1 MGWGAFGGALASSA
15 LNTYERLGEEEL
27 RDMQRKQLKKEL
39 ADKEAM
45 AGYLAEAAQQK
56 DYTGGSDVKSA
67 IGQATKVYGEDADT
81 AKIVQGIIAN
91 QTPEQ
96 QQATLRAYGG
106 AEGALTPKTQEGA
119 LDLSRVGVYKNAKGE
134 SMASTEGTALS
145 TADQYKYAT
154 KKAVEAGNIAA
165 IEKLTPL
172 KAMMRESDLQDKFD
186 IEKKNLDNTLAR
198 IQGTAET
205 GGLKGLYEAGK
216 KEGLKLNFVEG
227 KNGVG
232 SRIQVLGPKGDVL
245 ETVSDVAGA
254 TQKLSDAAMNQFMT
268 KSVGLLGSPDKVIAA
283 MQKEREMVLKGREVD
298 IKGREVDIKEPYYK
312 AAANA
317 ENAKAGALNST
328 AEERAAGKAYIEK
341 YNALTPEQ
349 KNSPEG
355 RALLEQAEGAMAARS
370 GDVARIRANTP
381 LGKAEAGYEVA
392 AKEAAKLGEPLPS
405 YDKYMAGRG
414 FAPDAVIKGEQAKID
429 DLVKK
434 GKLAEAVKKAEQFNS
449 TFKNTKIPVST
460 GAVPVPGKAATQT
473 SALPNEDTTKYIRSK
488 NGRGAYVYTP
498 SSRGQTKAQYAAI
511 DANQS

>member
-1 MGWGAFGGALASSA
+1 MGMNWGAALGAAVTTG

-27 RDMQRKQLKKEL
+27 REMQRKQLKKEL

-81 AKIVQGIIAN
+81 ARTVQGIIAN

-106 AEGALTPKTQEGA
+106 AEGAVTPKTQEGA

-134 SMASTEGTALS
+134 SMASNEGTALS

-154 KKAVEAGNIAA
+154 KKATEAGNIAA

-254 TQKLSDAAMNQFMT
+254 TQKLSEAAMQQFMT
-268 KSVGLLGSPDKVIAA
+268 KSTSLLGSPDKVITA
-283 MQKEREMVLKGREVD
+283 MQGNRKIGL
-298 IKGREVDIKEPYYK
+298 
-312 AAANA
+312 
-317 ENAKAGALNST
+317 
-328 AEERAAGKAYIEK
+328 EER
-341 YNALTPEQ
+341 T
-349 KNSPEG
+349 
-355 RALLEQAEGAMAARS
+355 
-370 GDVARIRANTP
+370 
-381 LGKAEAGYEVA
+381 VA
-392 AKEAAKLGEPLPS
+392 AKEALVPS
-405 YDKYMAGRG
+405 EIQKNQGVAGYYTSGGRG
-414 FAPDAVIKGEQAKID
+414 SKDTLKARAQEYADILVESGEINPATKKPYTEAEAKKQALGLVLKAPDTKGITANPDGSVTQNGVLYVPDPKNAGSFIPAK
-429 DLVKK
+429 
-434 GKLAEAVKKAEQFNS
+434 G
-449 TFKNTKIPVST
+449 
-460 GAVPVPGKAATQT
+460 
-473 SALPNEDTTKYIRSK
+473 LPNSPQ
-488 NGRGAYVYTP
+488 NSVV
-498 SSRGQTKAQYAAI
+498 AAF
-511 DANQS
+511 ANFNPNAKKPVASPRAIEIEANP